1 MTSANLA
8 ILANLLKKERA
19 ALLDVWRTEVRQLPS
34 AKHLTTPTLNDHIP
48 KLLEEMA
55 EAFSHV
61 VDVSI
66 TDALIE
72 STPPAHGAQ
81 RLQDG
86 FDIEEVVAE
95 YNILRSCIHDLADAN
110 GLVLQG
116 KPFRIMNRVF
126 DGAIAMAV
134 QTYATGHA
142 LEIQRRRED
151 YLAFVAHDLRTPLNA
166 ISLAARMLDISLH
179 ARDGSTEIALMLKTL
194 HRNVHHLEALV
205 DKVLKENI
213 NIETESGIKLERRQL
228 DLWPL
233 IELLI
238 HDLHPVAGTSSTQLI
253 NQIPDELMIY
263 ADAALLRRIFQNLI
277 ANSIS
282 YAPRGE
288 VIIGARQLDDD
299 SVECWVSDN
308 GDGVTPERL
317 DIIFDKLET
326 DAKTDGALGL
336 GLTIVKT
343 FIEAHGGKVSVKS
356 ELGAGSTF
364 LFVIPGRSASV
375 A

>member
-1 MTSANLA
+1 VTAANLTV
-8 ILANLLKKERA
+8 LADLIRVERA
-19 ALLDVWRTEVRQLPS
+19 TLLADWRQQVRQLPS
-34 AKHLTTPTLNDHIP
+34 VQHLTTPTLDDHIP
-48 KLLEEMA
+48 QLLDELA
-55 EAFSHV
+55 GAFSRAS
-61 VDVSI
+61 DTSI
-66 TDALIE
+66 ADALIE

-95 YNILRSCIHDLADAN
+95 YNILRGCIHDLANTN
-110 GLVLQG
+110 GLMLQG
-116 KPFRIMNRVF
+116 KPFHIMNRIF
-126 DGAIAMAV
+126 DGAIATAV

-151 YLAFVAHDLRTPLNA
+151 YLAFVAHDLRTPLSA
-166 ISLAARMLDISLH
+166 IALAARVLEIDLH
-179 ARDGSTEIALMLKTL
+179 ARDESTEIALVLKTL
-194 HRNVHHLEALV
+194 HRNVHHLETLV

-233 IELLI
+233 VELLI

-253 NQIPDELMIY
+253 NQIPDELMVY

-282 YAPRGE
+282 YAPHGE
-288 VIIGARQLDDD
+288 VIIGARLLDDD

-326 DAKTDGALGL
+326 DAKSDGALGL

-364 LFVIPGRSASV
+364 SFVIPARPASAS
-375 A
+375 